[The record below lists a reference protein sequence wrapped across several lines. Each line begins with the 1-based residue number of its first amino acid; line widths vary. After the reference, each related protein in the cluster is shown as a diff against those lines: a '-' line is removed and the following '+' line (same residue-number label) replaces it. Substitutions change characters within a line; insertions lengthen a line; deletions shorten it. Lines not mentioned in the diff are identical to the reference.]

1 MFKIQDTVS
10 VHNGRI
16 VLGHNL
22 QASLYFLVMLI
33 HSVVGHV

>member
-1 MFKIQDTVS
+1 MFKIQDAIS
-10 VHNGRI
+10 VHNDRI

-33 HSVVGHV
+33 NLVAG